1 MLFGGCF
8 LATMQWNFVLGIYL
22 LEQTGISQKCNLESL
37 GFTLEP
43 TLPEPSSPSP
53 SSSPIHK
60 ETPLLIPP
68 SPVLEK
74 NEVEHVNAI
83 SDEEE
88 GKQVADSIKIYQL
101 SQRRTRRPFSVSE
114 VQALV
119 EAVETLLGVGTSIR
133 HDVKMRVFDDA
144 NHQTYVDLK
153 INGKLWFT
161 QQAFRLNKEGESR
174 SHRSFLTRS
183 WQHMLTGLN
192 IKMETSE
199 DNNVKK
205 S

>member
-8 LATMQWNFVLGIYL
+8 LATMQWNFVFGIYL
-22 LEQTGISQKCNLESL
+22 LEQIGISQKCNLESL

-43 TLPEPSSPSP
+43 TLPKPSSPSP
-53 SSSPIHK
+53 SSSPIQK

-74 NEVEHVNAI
+74 NEVEHVNAR
-83 SDEEE
+83 SEEEE

-119 EAVETLLGVGTSIR
+119 EAVETLLGAGTWR
-133 HDVKMRVFDDA
+133 DVKMRAFDDA

-174 SHRSFLTRS
+174 SHRSFLIGS

-192 IKMETSE
+192 IKMERCKE
-199 DNNVKK
+199 KLM
-205 S
+205 

>member
-1 MLFGGCF
+1 M
-8 LATMQWNFVLGIYL
+8 
-22 LEQTGISQKCNLESL
+22 EQIGISQKCNLESL

-53 SSSPIHK
+53 SSSPIQK

-119 EAVETLLGVGTSIR
+119 EAVETLLGVGTSMFFFTLKKIKIYLLLLLLLSILIFFCKKFA
-133 HDVKMRVFDDA
+133 DGVMLKCVLLMM
-144 NHQTYVDLK
+144 QT
-153 INGKLWFT
+153 I
-161 QQAFRLNKEGESR
+161 E
-174 SHRSFLTRS
+174 LT
-183 WQHMLTGLN
+183 WT
-192 IKMETSE
+192 
-199 DNNVKK
+199 
-205 S
+205 